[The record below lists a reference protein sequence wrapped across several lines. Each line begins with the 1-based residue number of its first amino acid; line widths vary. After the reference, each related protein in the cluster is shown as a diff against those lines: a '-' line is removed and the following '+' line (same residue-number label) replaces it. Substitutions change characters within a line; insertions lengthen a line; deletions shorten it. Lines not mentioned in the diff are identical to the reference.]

1 MRQVVT
7 SSRSFREFRE
17 NQEIPVCV
25 RFEVMDPFERAEESS
40 DAALLML
47 AATLE
52 RNIRTEE
59 RQLFVVAENRR

>member
-1 MRQVVT
+1 
-7 SSRSFREFRE
+7 
-17 NQEIPVCV
+17 
-25 RFEVMDPFERAEESS
+25 MDPFERAEESS

-59 RQLFVVAENRR
+59 TSTVRAGGESAVMAELRRQKKSVS